1 MTVFAHHGERQE
13 TRPTLEEVRQWPATV
28 SIAQACKAIGYSVS
42 WGYELANAGEFPCRI
57 LAVRGRKQVI
67 TASLIEVLEGT

>member
-28 SIAQACKAIGYSVS
+28 SIAQA